1 MRNLPN
7 GTVTFL
13 FTDIEGSTGLL
24 YDLGERYAGVL
35 AEHRRTLR
43 DAFGSH
49 FGVEVDTEGDAFF
62 VAFQRASDA
71 LAAAVEAQRALTDS
85 PVKVR
90 MGLHT
95 GEPLVTEEGYVG
107 IDVHRAARIMAAAHG
122 GQILVSQP
130 TRDLVGNQ
138 FELRDLGEHR
148 LKGLESAERLYQLG
162 EGEFPPVKSLYR
174 ATLPVPGTPF
184 LGRERELADVVALL
198 QQDNVRLLTL
208 VGPGGTG
215 KTRLAIEAAAAASE
229 RYPDGVFWVGLAP
242 LRDAALLVPAIA
254 QAVGATDDL
263 AAHIADRRLLLL
275 LDNFEH
281 VTDAAPQISHLLGSC
296 PRLEVLTTSREVL
309 QLGGEHAYAVPTLT
323 AGDARKLFCARA
335 SAMGDEVDDPEVVE
349 ELCVRLDHLPL
360 AIELAAA
367 RARLLSPAELLDRLG
382 QRLDLLKG
390 ARDADPRQQTLRAT
404 VAWSFELLT
413 PLEKALFGRLAIFAG
428 GCTLDAAEA
437 VCDADLGSLA
447 SLVDKSLTRRS
458 ADRFSMLET
467 IRQFAQERLAEQDDV
482 RDLQRRHALH
492 YLALAERAEP
502 DLRGPAQ
509 RSWLKRLELDHDN
522 LRAALSWS
530 EEAGAA
536 EVGLRLA
543 AALWRFWRVH
553 HLSEGSRVLERLLKM
568 DEPGRPSLRT
578 RVLLGASR
586 LAMDEGDLERT
597 IARANEAL
605 TAARASGSAREIA
618 AATENLGLMMMVT
631 GSTNS
636 ALALLEDSIARF
648 RALGDPVGTAD
659 ALNNLANALLA
670 AGDTGKAVEFG
681 EEALALQRDVGNA
694 LGMAFVLNTL
704 GYVALHDGQLELSR
718 SRLEESLVL
727 FQELGDLS
735 RIGDTLEGLAQVAA
749 GHGDDRRA
757 VMLWSAGDSFRA
769 GAGKHMEPLQTA
781 LHEDALSRARTRM
794 GESAFAV
801 AWVEGAA
808 LAPED
813 AVSYALQSGTSA
825 SGKRNGDAVPS
836 Q

>member
-757 VMLWSAGDSFRA
+757 VMLWAAGDSFRA